1 MMPAPFPPTSQD
13 LVPPAGMAYTIT
25 DTEFAGIR
33 HLVLQETGI
42 NLSSEKKAM
51 VVGRLGPRLR
61 HRRIGTF
68 SEYHKVLNDSAE
80 RDELQMAI
88 DLITTNETSF
98 FREPTHFEVLREFI
112 QSLRPVPFPF
122 RVWSAASS
130 SGEEAYTLAMVLS
143 ESLGSADWSI
153 LGTDISTRVLDRA
166 RKALYPM
173 ERATTIPP
181 DLLRRYCL
189 KGQGRHEGMFLLN
202 RQIRDHVTFTQANLC
217 QPLPQLGPFDVVF
230 LRNVLIYFDAAQKR
244 RVVAS
249 VRTQLKPGGLL
260 IVGHSESLAGISD
273 GLTALRPT
281 VYRVA

>member
-1 MMPAPFPPTSQD
+1 
-13 LVPPAGMAYTIT
+13 MAYTIT